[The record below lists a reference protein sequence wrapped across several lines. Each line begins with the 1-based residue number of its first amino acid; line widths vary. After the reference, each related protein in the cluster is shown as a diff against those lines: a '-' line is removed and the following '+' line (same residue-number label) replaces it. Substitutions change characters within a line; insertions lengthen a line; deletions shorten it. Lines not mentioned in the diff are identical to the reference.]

1 MNRTRIVRWLRV
13 LLPLA
18 ALATLSTL
26 FLLGR
31 KPGETPNIPYARV
44 DAEQMARDPR
54 MIAPQY
60 AAVTPDGAQITL
72 RADEAAPDPAKGGGA
87 SGLRLN
93 WQAPDGLTADL
104 TAPEASVGDSATGV
118 NLTGGVRMTTSS
130 GWVVTAPQIDAA
142 TDRSRISAPAGVTA
156 EAPFGQLT
164 AGAMDLSL
172 AAPAAGADDAADSHV
187 LNFTGGVRLIYQ
199 P

>member
-1 MNRTRIVRWLRV
+1 MDRTRIVRWLRV

-18 ALATLSTL
+18 ALAILSTL

-44 DAEQMARDPR
+44 DAEDMARDPR
-54 MIAPQY
+54 MIAPEY
-60 AAVTPDGAQITL
+60 AAVTPDGARISVN
-72 RADEAAPDPAKGGGA
+72 AAEATPDPAAGGGV
-87 SGLRLN
+87 SSLRLS
-93 WQAPDGLTADL
+93 WQAADGLTADL
-104 TAPEASVGDSATGV
+104 TAPDAAFGEAEGGV
-118 NLTGGVRMTTSS
+118 SLTGGVRMTTSS
-130 GWVVTAPQIDAA
+130 GWVVTAPRIDAA
-142 TDRSRISAPAGVTA
+142 GDRSRLTAGEGVAA

-164 AGAMDLSL
+164 AGAMELRRADP
-172 AAPAAGADDAADSHV
+172 ATGGAPPDSHV